1 VKKVAELKIS
11 GHRLLIR
18 SDENEEYIRAI
29 EEYLNT
35 KIEEV
40 RENTKAVSSLD
51 LALLAAL
58 NITGE
63 VIKTKEILE
72 ELGRKSEELSLKID
86 RQLA

>member
-1 VKKVAELKIS
+1 MKKVAELKIF
-11 GHRLLIR
+11 GHKLLIR

-86 RQLA
+86 RRLE